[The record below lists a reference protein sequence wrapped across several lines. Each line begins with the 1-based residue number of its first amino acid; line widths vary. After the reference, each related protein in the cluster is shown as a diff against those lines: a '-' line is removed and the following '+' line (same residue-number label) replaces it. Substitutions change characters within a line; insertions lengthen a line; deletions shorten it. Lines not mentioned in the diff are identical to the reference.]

1 LSVADIVPGSPP
13 APPPTLII
21 SLTGQ
26 DGLTGQ
32 DAAQEIIGVREGQPP
47 SGAILFWYEFID
59 AQSIALAT
67 CRMRVGIA
75 PASDYVC
82 PITTGGIQVGQWL
95 VPAGQIDGVL
105 TLSQV
110 TYAAYQD
117 LKVAAPLLA
126 VGNISDTLIIMA
138 LEALPS

>member
-1 LSVADIVPGSPP
+1 LSDAEIVPGSPP

-21 SLTGQ
+21 SLTGEQ
-26 DGLTGQ
+26 GLTGQ
-32 DAAQEIIGVREGQPP
+32 DAAQEIIGIREGQPP
-47 SGAILFWYEFID
+47 PGAILFWYEFID
-59 AQSIALAT
+59 TQSFVLAQ

-75 PASDYVC
+75 PATDYLC
-82 PITTGGIQVGQWL
+82 PITSGGVIVGQWL

-110 TYAAYQD
+110 TYDAYQAIQ
-117 LKVAAPLLA
+117 VTAPLLA
-126 VGNISDTLIIMA
+126 VGNIADTLIIMA

>member
-1 LSVADIVPGSPP
+1 LSAADIVPGSPP

-21 SLTGQ
+21 SMTGEQ
-26 DGLTGQ
+26 GLTGQ

-47 SGAILFWYEFID
+47 PGAILFWYEFID
-59 AQSIALAT
+59 AQTVVLAN
-67 CRMRVGIA
+67 CRMRVGVA

-82 PITTGGIQVGQWL
+82 PVSSGGVAIGQWL

-110 TYAAYQD
+110 AYVADED

-126 VGNISDTLIIMA
+126 VGNIADTLIIMA
-138 LEALPS
+138 LEG